1 MGEANIEF
9 RSMNVEIGGIIND
22 LCKKKKKAYVSVV
35 Y

>member
-22 LCKKKKKAYVSVV
+22 LCKKKKKKRV
-35 Y
+35 